1 MRSADVGQLLSLISH
16 EVRAPLGVMRG
27 YMRLLEQN
35 GDGLSDQQRH
45 AVGAALKAGERA
57 AEVLNQV
64 SALGR
69 LQRHEITLSLAHKQ
83 LTPLLR
89 DAVQHVI
96 MPGEPVVTVHV
107 GDVPDV
113 TVMAD
118 ADLLRGAIAGLT
130 TAVVRAQAADTRVYL
145 LGREEPRDGERGIVL
160 TITAMEPLTATHA
173 DGPLDIAR
181 GGLGLELPIATF
193 LIDAHRGQV
202 LERREQN
209 RFVGVVVWLPIA

>member
-1 MRSADVGQLLSLISH
+1 MRSAEVGQLLSLISH

-27 YMRLLEQN
+27 YMRMLEQQ
-35 GDGLSDQQRH
+35 GDAISDQQRQ

-69 LQRHEITLSLAHKQ
+69 LQRHEVSLSLAQKP

-89 DAVQHVI
+89 EAVHQVV
-96 MPGEPVVTVHV
+96 MPAEPIVTVHV
-107 GDVPDV
+107 GDIPDV
-113 TVMAD
+113 AVMAD
-118 ADLLRGAIAGLT
+118 ADFLRSAIAGLI
-130 TAVVRAQAADTRVYL
+130 TAVVRAQAVDTRVYL
-145 LGREEPRDGERGIVL
+145 LGREEPRDGERGLVL
-160 TITAMEPLTATHA
+160 TITAMEGLTATHA
-173 DGPLDIAR
+173 DGPLDISR
-181 GGLGLELPIATF
+181 GGLGLELPIAAF

-209 RFVGVVVWLPIA
+209 RFVAVVVWVPIV